1 MNTKLLVGIIVAVVI
16 AVVFVVLFI
25 VIHKKT
31 KSKKITFKII
41 VACLSLI
48 GEICNIIFLILP
60 GYQALTFE
68 INDYNSNDSFVV
80 GHNSGVVVHEN
91 NGQVN
96 IENHYSKENNPKLE
110 NSFMYHV
117 VDDFVVGWFDS
128 NGGRSSYTIDD
139 INNGA
144 LGNKITFNSISDG
157 NIGHE
162 FNFVGAKENL
172 PEDKISDYYNA
183 NEIEAKENSTYIV
196 RLYAHNNSPKGYDG
210 IAKNVKEM
218 FYISDTYKVLKN
230 DLKTKENNDEKGY
243 YAVSVHGFIKSSNSI
258 PEEVADGVKFYSD
271 KPFKLEYIPGTST
284 YENGDIGK
292 NRYPLSDNIVKDY
305 VTIGYSKMDG
315 QIPGCFKFTSQ
326 TTIKVRPIFYD

>member
-96 IENHYSKENNPKLE
+96 IENHYSNENNPKLE

-128 NGGRSSYTIDD
+128 NGGRSSYTIAE
-139 INNGA
+139 INNGI
-144 LGNKITFNSISDG
+144 LGDKITFNSISDSV
-157 NIGHE
+157 IGHE

-172 PEDKISDYYNA
+172 PKDKIKPYYNG

-218 FYISDTYKVLKN
+218 FYISDTYKVLNN
-230 DLKTKENNDEKGY
+230 DLETKEKKYDKGY
-243 YAVSVHGFIKSSNSI
+243 YAVSVHGFVKSSNSI
-258 PEEVADGVKFYSD
+258 PKEVSDGVKFYSS
-271 KPFKLEYIPGTST
+271 KPFELEYVPGTAIL
-284 YENGDIGK
+284 ENNGIGK
-292 NRYPLSDNIVKDY
+292 NQYPLDDNITKQY
-305 VTIGYSKMDG
+305 VSIGYNKLNG
-315 QIPGCFKFTSQ
+315 QIPGCFGFSSY
-326 TTIKVRPIFYD
+326 TTILVKPIF